1 MKILILTS
9 DQELALFR
17 QRVLETAGHQ
27 AIPLVTDKEVV
38 EAAEKKVPFDVAL
51 VCHRLPAAT
60 ARKVIRIFRDDKR
73 TGKVVFIAHVYGEW
87 PEVEADRYVVGSDGP
102 DALLQVIAECAPQ
115 STGHMR
121 AEAS

>member
-17 QRVLETAGHQ
+17 QRALELAGHE
-27 AIPLVTDKEVV
+27 AIPFITDKEVV
-38 EAAEKKVPFDVAL
+38 EAAEKQVPFDVAL
-51 VCHRLPAAT
+51 VCHRLPAAI

-73 TGKVVFIAHVYGEW
+73 TGKVIFIAHVYGEW

-102 DALLQVIAECAPQ
+102 DALLQVVAECDPRYAARL
-115 STGHMR
+115 T